1 MEEAA
6 VTDLA
11 INTPALTRR
20 PRTAKSRPRIQL
32 PDGDELVPRQQ
43 FADEVGFTDR
53 TARKLN
59 LPTTY
64 IANTAY
70 VLRNASLA
78 IIAARVQSRNDGEPQ
93 RRRPGRKPAR

>member
-1 MEEAA
+1 L
-6 VTDLA
+6 TDLTLDTLA
-11 INTPALTRR
+11 VARR
-20 PRTAKSRPRIQL
+20 PKAKSRPRIQL
-32 PDGDELVPRQQ
+32 PNGDELVPRQQ

-78 IIAARVQSRNDGEPQ
+78 ILAARVQSRNDGEPQ
-93 RRRPGRKPAR
+93 KQRRPGRKTAT